1 MSKIPADGSKGDGGT
16 RVDSATT
23 ADGSLPPERVEAFV
37 RLLGQNQRRVF
48 LYVMALVPSWNDA
61 EEIVQETNLVL
72 WREFAQFQLGTNF
85 AAWACK
91 VAFHQV
97 LAWRKRKQRDRL
109 KFSDAFLEAV
119 AEETSA
125 IGDALEERSQLLSGC
140 VEKLPPAQRDLLRL
154 RYSEGLSIEAIA
166 GKVDRSVEAV
176 YRALS
181 RIRQSVHQCVT
192 QTLAREGSS

>member
-1 MSKIPADGSKGDGGT
+1 MSDDPFIPKKHEPAGDT
-16 RVDSATT
+16 VPA
-23 ADGSLPPERVEAFV
+23 ERVEAFV

-48 LYVMALVPSWNDA
+48 LYVMSLVPNRTEA

-72 WREFAQFQLGTNF
+72 WREFERFEMGTNF

-91 VAFHQV
+91 VALHQV

-109 KFSDAFLEAV
+109 EFSVEFIEAV
-119 AEETSA
+119 AEEAAATA
-125 IGDALEERSQLLSGC
+125 EHLEERAAALARCIDRLPARHRELL
-140 VEKLPPAQRDLLRL
+140 QL

-166 GKVDRSVEAV
+166 GRAARTVDAV

-181 RIRQSVHQCVT
+181 RIRQTLHECVT
-192 QTLAREGSS
+192 RTLTQEGQI